1 MGTHCN
7 TLQLAGQNF
16 FIFFSLER
24 EVARVKG
31 RFKETEMDGIG
42 VHDVKFTKNQQKVL
56 ISKSLMF
63 VSRDLKTNYL

>member
-31 RFKETEMDGIG
+31 RFKETEMDGIE
-42 VHDVKFTKNQQKVL
+42 VHDVKFTKNQ
-56 ISKSLMF
+56 
-63 VSRDLKTNYL
+63 